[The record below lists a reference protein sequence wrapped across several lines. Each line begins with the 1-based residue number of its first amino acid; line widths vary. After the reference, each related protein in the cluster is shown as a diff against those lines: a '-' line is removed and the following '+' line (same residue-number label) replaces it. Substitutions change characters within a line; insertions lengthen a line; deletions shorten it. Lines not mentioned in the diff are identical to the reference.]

1 MYQEHINEINAE
13 LSAPNIE
20 GVYETQVPLL
30 FLVHLGCVCVVNKQL
45 VRHLSGWETE
55 TFALEHL
62 EMHSLAQFSYLEPGN
77 IRHVYPYHHM
87 QGHKALFGI
96 FIPSQHRASVFVLDT
111 VRSNQMPSLGVLY
124 SAEHSLL
131 LEKEER
137 RGPTLIAVQS
147 SWELKRLAREIPVL
161 EEFLLVPICVA
172 DKINYGALD
181 WQRHGA
187 WRMIRHYLNLDTCLS
202 QAFEMSSVYGAGPSE
217 PGPQHHPPISPRQ

>member
-1 MYQEHINEINAE
+1 MSPEARRCDVTGGPQDIFRGRPLTRSQSEVNRVLPRSNVVYNLYEYSVPEDMYQEHINEINAE

-111 VRSNQMPSLGVLY
+111 DEANATCICLGTQQPD
-124 SAEHSLL
+124 AQ
-131 LEKEER
+131 
-137 RGPTLIAVQS
+137 P
-147 SWELKRLAREIPVL
+147 WCPVL
-161 EEFLLVPICVA
+161 SRA
-172 DKINYGALD
+172 
-181 WQRHGA
+181 
-187 WRMIRHYLNLDTCLS
+187 
-202 QAFEMSSVYGAGPSE
+202 
-217 PGPQHHPPISPRQ
+217 